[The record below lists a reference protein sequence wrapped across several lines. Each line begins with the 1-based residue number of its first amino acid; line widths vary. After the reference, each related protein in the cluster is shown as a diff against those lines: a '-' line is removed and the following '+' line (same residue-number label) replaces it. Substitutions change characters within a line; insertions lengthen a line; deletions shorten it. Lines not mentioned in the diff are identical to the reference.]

1 MVRDLDILQGL
12 ERREGAL
19 IESGDDR
26 YLIVSSMVIVSSAV
40 WAEKNLLLRR
50 VFDAPREG
58 SAPLLRYI
66 SSITQRAAGAGA
78 T

>member
-1 MVRDLDILQGL
+1 LGDNLCYHPHTAL
-12 ERREGAL
+12 EAV
-19 IESGDDR
+19 
-26 YLIVSSMVIVSSAV
+26 IVSSMVIVSSAV